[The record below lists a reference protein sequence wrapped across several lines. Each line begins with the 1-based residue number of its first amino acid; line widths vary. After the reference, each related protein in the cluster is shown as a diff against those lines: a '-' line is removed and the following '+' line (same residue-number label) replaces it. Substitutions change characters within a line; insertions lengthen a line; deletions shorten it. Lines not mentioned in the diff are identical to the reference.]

1 MSERET
7 KGGPGG
13 IMEHPSSRAFGDAL
27 VDDGTVAGPD
37 WHAVGGALWA
47 GRGRLL
53 AGAAIGATLALG
65 LAFVLPPTFV
75 ANVAVLE
82 APRAGGGSALD
93 QLGLQ
98 AEMLGIKAGGG
109 GSNALTYPDLIRSR
123 RLLVSLLETPFTDQ
137 KGAKAPLID
146 HVRKG
151 VPSPQ
156 RTELAVREMRKRL
169 DISLDRRT
177 NLLRVG
183 VKDSDPVLAAAVANR
198 VCFALQDLLTHAMM
212 TQASANRRFIEERL
226 SGAERDLASAEGALR
241 SFREANRHVDGSP
254 RLMLDQ
260 ARLLRELR
268 VREEVVIALTRQY
281 EIARVDENRD
291 VPVLNV
297 VDPATPPAFRSA
309 PRRGA
314 MALGGLLLGLA
325 AGAALLWR
333 DRARALV
340 ADAPVRAVKD
350 TKAA

>member
-1 MSERET
+1 MSDS
-7 KGGPGG
+7 GPKSRPGNVT
-13 IMEHPSSRAFGDAL
+13 EHPASRAFEEAL
-27 VDDGTVAGPD
+27 VDDGTAAGPD
-37 WHAVGGALWA
+37 WRAVGEALWS
-47 GRGRLL
+47 GRVRLF
-53 AGAAIGATLALG
+53 AGAAIGAALALG
-65 LAFVLPPTFV
+65 LAFVLPPTYV

-109 GSNALTYPDLIRSR
+109 GSNALTYPDLIRSP
-123 RLLVSLLETPFTDQ
+123 RLLVSLLKTPFADQ
-137 KGAKAPLID
+137 KGATAPLID

-151 VPSPQ
+151 TPSPQ

-183 VKDSDPVLAAAVANR
+183 VKDRDPVLAAAVANR

-226 SGAERDLASAEGALR
+226 AGAERDLASAEGALR

-314 MALGGLLLGLA
+314 MALGGLLLGLVA
-325 AGAALLWR
+325 AAALLWR
-333 DRARALV
+333 DRALAFEVV
-340 ADAPVRAVKD
+340 APGRPGRE

>member
-1 MSERET
+1 MSDRIVPLPT
-7 KGGPGG
+7 
-13 IMEHPSSRAFGDAL
+13 SRAFEGAL
-27 VDDGTVAGPD
+27 IEDGAATGPD
-37 WHAVGGALWA
+37 LGAIGAALWA
-47 GRGRLL
+47 GRARL
-53 AGAAIGATLALG
+53 AIGAAIGATLAIA
-65 LAFVLPPTFV
+65 LAFVLPPTYI

-82 APRAGGGSALD
+82 APRSGGGSALD

-109 GSNALTYPDLIRSR
+109 GSNALTYPDLLRSR
-123 RLLVSLLETPFTDQ
+123 RLLVTLLETPFTDQ
-137 KGAKAPLID
+137 KGGHAPLVD
-146 HVRKG
+146 HIRKG
-151 VPSPQ
+151 AASPQ

-183 VKDSDPVLAAAVANR
+183 VKDSDPVLAAAVANH
-198 VCFALQDLLTHAMM
+198 VVLALQDLLTNAMM

-226 SGAERDLASAEGALR
+226 SGAERDLASAEGTLR
-241 SFREANRHVDGSP
+241 AFREANRHVDGSP

-260 ARLLRELR
+260 ARLMRELR

-309 PRRGA
+309 PRRGV

-325 AGAALLWR
+325 AGALLVWRGQSAAL
-333 DRARALV
+333 AGTTA
-340 ADAPVRAVKD
+340 AKEA
-350 TKAA
+350 KAA